1 MIDTISDMLIRIK
14 NASAVKKNTVSLPY
28 SKIKMEIALILEREG
43 YIGKAEHKGKKAK
56 KIIEIPLIYD
66 EDKNSAVNYVKRVSK
81 PSRRVYV
88 SAKNIEKRAKNKGLF
103 IISTPKGLLT
113 GSEAKKANLGG
124 EILFYIF

>member
-1 MIDTISDMLIRIK
+1 MLIRIK